1 MKPAR
6 IDPPQAAHDDAEEGS
21 ARTRKGGSRLNTSP
35 RRGPGHRAPRGRTAL
50 RRLPVWAVGLAVTAV
65 AVWVAFLADGTPA
78 GPAAEDPGKFLVTV
92 LDAVTFAGLLFVA
105 ASGFTLIFG
114 LMRTVN
120 MAHGSLFL
128 LAAYLAIRVQEAMVG
143 QSRNI
148 EPAQVGM
155 LDWLVPMLAGAGVAA
170 VAGLAIQQLF
180 LQWNEGQELRQ
191 ALMTLALTVVL
202 ADQMLREFGGL
213 AQTMVWP
220 GAVTHFFSVQGE
232 RYPVTRLFI
241 LGVAVLVGMLLWLWL
256 TRTGMGTV
264 IRAGVDDREMV
275 RGLGI
280 NIKLV
285 FAITF
290 FVGSFLAG
298 VGGVLGA
305 SFAGAAPGT
314 DGNWLLNSLVVV
326 IVGGLGSLRGAAAGS
341 LLYGTVVAFSPAYLP
356 SAYSYYAIIMTFVL
370 LALVLAIRPYGLFGR
385 PA

>member
-1 MKPAR
+1 
-6 IDPPQAAHDDAEEGS
+6 
-21 ARTRKGGSRLNTSP
+21 
-35 RRGPGHRAPRGRTAL
+35 
-50 RRLPVWAVGLAVTAV
+50 
-65 AVWVAFLADGTPA
+65 VAFLADGTPA
-78 GPAAEDPGKFLVTV
+78 GPATENPGKFVVTA

-120 MAHGSLFL
+120 MAHGSMFL
-128 LAAYLAIRVQEAMVG
+128 LAAYIAIRVQEAMVG
-143 QSRNI
+143 RSRNI
-148 EPAQVGM
+148 DPSQVGL
-155 LDWLVPMLAGAGVAA
+155 LDWLVPMLAGALVAA
-170 VAGLAIQQLF
+170 VLGLAIHQIF

-191 ALMTLALTVVL
+191 ALITLALTVVL

-220 GAVTHFFSVQGE
+220 GAIGHFFTILGE
-232 RYPVTRLFI
+232 RYALTRVFI
-241 LGVAVLVGMLLWLWL
+241 LGVAALVGALLWLWL
-256 TRTGMGTV
+256 TRTRMGIV
-264 IRAGVDDREMV
+264 IRAGVDDRQMV

-280 NIKLV
+280 NIRLV
-285 FAITF
+285 FAVTF

-314 DGNWLLNSLVVV
+314 DGSWLLNALIVV

-341 LLYGTVVAFSPAYLP
+341 LLYGTVVAFSPVYLP
-356 SAYSYYAIIMTFVL
+356 TEYSYYAIIMTFAL

>member
-1 MKPAR
+1 MTATLQRAR
-6 IDPPQAAHDDAEEGS
+6 ASS
-21 ARTRKGGSRLNTSP
+21 AQRRTSELV
-35 RRGPGHRAPRGRTAL
+35 
-50 RRLPVWAVGLAVTAV
+50 RRLPGWCALAAGVLA
-65 AVWVAFLADGTPA
+65 ASWVLFLADGTPA
-78 GPAAEDPGKFLVTV
+78 GPAVTSPGVFAVTL

-120 MAHGSLFL
+120 MTHGSLFL
-128 LAAYLAIRVQEAMVG
+128 LAAYVAIRTQEAMVG
-143 QSRNI
+143 RSRNI
-148 EPAQVGM
+148 GPEDVGL
-155 LDWLVPMLAGAGVAA
+155 LDWIVPMLVGATVAA
-170 VAGLAIQQLF
+170 VLGLVIQQVF

-191 ALMTLALTVVL
+191 ALITLAITVVL

-213 AQTMVWP
+213 AGRVVWP
-220 GAVTHFFSVQGE
+220 GAVTHFFSVFGE
-232 RYPVTRLFI
+232 RYASSRLFMFGI
-241 LGVAVLVGMLLWLWL
+241 AVLVGVLLWLWL
-256 TRTGMGTV
+256 TRSNLGMV
-264 IRAGVDDREMV
+264 IRAGVDDRQMV

-285 FAITF
+285 FAVTF

-314 DGNWLLNSLVVV
+314 DASWLLNSLVVV
-326 IVGGLGSLRGAAAGS
+326 IVGGLGSIKGAVAGS

-356 SAYSYYAIIMTFVL
+356 SQYSFYAIIVTFAL
-370 LALVLAIRPYGLFGR
+370 LAVVLAVRPYGLLGR

>member
-1 MKPAR
+1 
-6 IDPPQAAHDDAEEGS
+6 
-21 ARTRKGGSRLNTSP
+21 
-35 RRGPGHRAPRGRTAL
+35 
-50 RRLPVWAVGLAVTAV
+50 
-65 AVWVAFLADGTPA
+65 VWVAFLADGTPA
-78 GPAAEDPGKFLVTV
+78 GPATENPGKFVVTA

-128 LAAYLAIRVQEAMVG
+128 LAAYIAIRVQEAMVG
-143 QSRNI
+143 RSRNI
-148 EPAQVGM
+148 DPSQVGL
-155 LDWLVPMLAGAGVAA
+155 LDWLVPMLAGALVAA
-170 VAGLAIQQLF
+170 VVGLAIHQIF

-191 ALMTLALTVVL
+191 ALITLALTVVL

-220 GAVTHFFSVQGE
+220 GAISHFFTILGE
-232 RYPVTRLFI
+232 RYALTRVFI
-241 LGVAVLVGMLLWLWL
+241 LGVAALVGALLWLWL
-256 TRTGMGTV
+256 TRTSMGIV
-264 IRAGVDDREMV
+264 IRAGVDDRQMV

-280 NIKLV
+280 NIRLV

-314 DGNWLLNSLVVV
+314 DGSWLLNALIVV

-341 LLYGTVVAFSPAYLP
+341 LLYGTVVAFSPVYLP
-356 SAYSYYAIIMTFVL
+356 TEYSYYAIIMTFAL